1 MFLTFHWIDNEW
13 KLHKR
18 IINMIQVAN
27 HKGEMIGK
35 CIKSC
40 MLSWGIDR
48 ILTVTV
54 DNASANDLAIA
65 HIKKISKRWSQT
77 VLGNEHLHVRCCAHI
92 LNLVV
97 QDGLKEL
104 DESVVKIRNAVRYV
118 RSSPSRLLAFKQCVE
133 KEKIEA
139 KSSLCLDVE
148 TRWNSTY
155 LMLEAA
161 EKYEK
166 AFKRLLEDEFKYVL
180 YFDSDKCL
188 GPPEEIDWQNVRVL
202 IKFLRMFYQV
212 TLKFFRSLYV
222 TSNIFFHEIVEIHA
236 RLTQLSKSNDTLL
249 SSMANRMKIKFAKYW
264 EDANKINKLLFI
276 AVVLDPRFKLKY
288 VEFCLFE
295 IFDMKKASELFVSIE
310 TALNRLFKFYED
322 QNPSRSND
330 FFVGLDDMNDGMVDD
345 DCENS
350 NFMAKKFLQQIKKV
364 K

>member
-1 MFLTFHWIDNEW
+1 M
-13 KLHKR
+13 
-18 IINMIQVAN
+18 
-27 HKGEMIGK
+27 
-35 CIKSC
+35 
-40 MLSWGIDR
+40 
-48 ILTVTV
+48 
-54 DNASANDLAIA
+54 
-65 HIKKISKRWSQT
+65 
-77 VLGNEHLHVRCCAHI
+77 
-92 LNLVV
+92 V

-166 AFKRLLEDEFKYVL
+166 AFERLLEDESKYVL

-188 GPPEEIDWQNVRVL
+188 GPSEGIHWQNVRVL

-212 TLKFFRSLYV
+212 TLKFSRSLYV

-264 EDANKINKLLFI
+264 EDASKINKLLFI

-295 IFDMKKASELFVSIE
+295 IYDMKKASELFVSIE

-322 QNPSRSND
+322 QNPSRSDD
-330 FFVGLDDMNDGMVDD
+330 FFVELDDMNDGMVDD
-345 DCENS
+345 DYENS
-350 NFMAKKFLQQIKKV
+350 NFNAKKFLQQIKEQEQVEHKSELFRYLNDNHLTAV
-364 K
+364 EPFDVLGYWKLNENKYPCLSMMAREILAIPISPIFSESTFRTSGRIFYPYQSSLMPKTLEALLCT